1 MSPEVEF
8 SKDVKA
14 ILINMIKE
22 LKESIFILLKGK
34 YDENNSTRKREL
46 FQKGQKIYILE
57 LKSTVIKRKN
67 SLQVLCSRFVMKK
80 KETMK
85 SKIDK

>member
-14 ILINMIKE
+14 TLINMIKE
-22 LKESIFILLKGK
+22 LKENIFIGLKESMMK
-34 YDENNSTRKREL
+34 TTQWETEKL
-46 FQKGQKIYILE
+46 FKKGQIYILE
-57 LKSTVIKRKN
+57 LKSTVIKKKN

-80 KETMK
+80 KK
-85 SKIDK
+85 QWSLR

>member
-14 ILINMIKE
+14 TLINMIKE
-22 LKESIFILLKGK
+22 LKESIFILKGK
-34 YDENNSTRKREL
+34 YDENNSTKEEKL
-46 FQKGQKIYILE
+46 FQKGQIYILE
-57 LKSTVIKRKN
+57 VEKYSNQKEN

-80 KETMK
+80 K
-85 SKIDK
+85 